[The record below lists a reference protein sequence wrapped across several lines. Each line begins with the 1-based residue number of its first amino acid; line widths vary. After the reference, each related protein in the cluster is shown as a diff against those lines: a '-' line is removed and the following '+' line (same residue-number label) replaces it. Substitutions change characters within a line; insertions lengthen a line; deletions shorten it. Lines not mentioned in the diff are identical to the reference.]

1 MKNQERNQ
9 RKKYRKNV
17 RDDTETGRNGWILNK
32 SDKPREENTFI
43 LLVLIILPEFVS
55 QLFSFILISSY
66 AH

>member
-32 SDKPREENTFI
+32 SDKMREENIFI
-43 LLVLIILPEFVS
+43 LLVLIILPEIVS
-55 QLFSFILISSY
+55 QLFPLF
-66 AH
+66 